1 MIFMN
6 STVSSSEILAVTADI
21 VSAYLTNPSHKT
33 EKTEIVDLMQVV
45 HQGVMELMR
54 LQIGPR
60 RHGPMV
66 PAVPVAESITD
77 DYIIC
82 LEDGK
87 KLQMLKRHLK
97 TVYNMSVD
105 QYKERWGLPM
115 DYPVVAPNYAK
126 RRSAIAKNTGLGMT
140 GRRKR
145 SEAIAMMEKKQQ
157 DGSTKVAMVAK
168 R

>member
-1 MIFMN
+1 
-6 STVSSSEILAVTADI
+6 
-21 VSAYLTNPSHKT
+21 
-33 EKTEIVDLMQVV
+33 
-45 HQGVMELMR
+45 MELMR

-60 RHGPMV
+60 RHGPLV
-66 PAVPVAESITD
+66 PAVPIEESVHNE
-77 DYIIC
+77 YVVC

-97 TVYNMSVD
+97 TVYNMTVD

-115 DYPVVAPNYAK
+115 DYPVVAPDYAK

-145 SEAIAMMEKKQQ
+145 SESIKYMEQKQA
-157 DGSTKVAMVAK
+157 DGTSKLAMVSGSK
-168 R
+168 

>member
-1 MIFMN
+1 MN
-6 STVSSSEILAVTADI
+6 DSITSSEILRVTADI
-21 VSAYLTNPSHKT
+21 VSAYISNTSHNIKK
-33 EKTEIVDLMQVV
+33 EEISDIMQNV

-60 RHGPMV
+60 RHGPLV
-66 PAVPVAESITD
+66 PAVPIEESIKD
-77 DYIIC
+77 DYVVC

-97 TVYNMSVD
+97 TVYNMTVE

-145 SEAIAMMEKKQQ
+145 SESIKFMEQTQ
-157 DGSTKVAMVAK
+157 ADGTSNMAMVSGRK
-168 R
+168 